1 MSNKKTPPL
10 NFESAMQELEALV
23 ERMEKSELS
32 LEDSLRDFER
42 GVELTRLCQQ
52 ALRDAE
58 LKVQMLVDKDDEP
71 QTADL
76 DSAGES

>member
-58 LKVQMLVDKDDEP
+58 LKVQMLADKDDEP

>member
-58 LKVQMLVDKDDEP
+58 LKVQMLVDKNDEP

>member
-1 MSNKKTPPL
+1 MSSKKTPAL

>member
-1 MSNKKTPPL
+1 MSSKKTPPL